1 MGEAP
6 YLAIRATVQD
16 QLPFVRSMRGRYRRI
31 VGRLQPLTVIA
42 IRHIGRE
49 VLLDGR
55 RHPHIRALHKTA
67 NRIAQRPVA
76 RSARR
81 PEPGQI
87 LQLIARR
94 GVSGAV
100 LPHRAGIEV
109 ISIHIPCL
117 DISRRGPPKPS
128 SVVPDLRKRS
138 AAVQVGVV
146 HASAKAERAV
156 QAVKGIA
163 LVGYGARVSEG

>member
-1 MGEAP
+1 TQT
-6 YLAIRATVQD
+6 TVYD
-16 QLPFVRSMRGRYRRI
+16 PPHLVSYRRGRYPRTPEL
-31 VGRLQPLTVIA
+31 LQPMTVIA

-49 VLLDGR
+49 VLLYGP
-55 RHPHIRALHKTA
+55 RHPHTRALHKTA

-109 ISIHIPCL
+109 ISIDIPCL
-117 DISRRGPPKPS
+117 
-128 SVVPDLRKRS
+128 
-138 AAVQVGVV
+138 
-146 HASAKAERAV
+146 
-156 QAVKGIA
+156 
-163 LVGYGARVSEG
+163 